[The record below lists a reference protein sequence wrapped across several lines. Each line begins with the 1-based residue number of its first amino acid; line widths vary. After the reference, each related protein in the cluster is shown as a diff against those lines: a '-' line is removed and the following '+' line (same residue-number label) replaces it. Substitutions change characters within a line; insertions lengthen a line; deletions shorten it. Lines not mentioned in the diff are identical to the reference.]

1 MGHILITGGLGFI
14 GSELAKYLF
23 KQYKLS
29 IFDKP
34 RKEMVQYFADIPLNL
49 IDRDHGIDAIYELD
63 PDIIIHMGA
72 KSSTDIS
79 DPIETYNMNTLFT
92 NKLIDYSIRKNK
104 KLIYASSAATYGDG
118 SNGFQDFDNFYKLQK
133 LKPLNLY
140 GWSKH
145 NSDLYLSSILEEQRN
160 ISNIIG
166 LKFFNVYGKN
176 EIHKNKMA
184 SVLSQKLKEINKGEE
199 VILFKHYHHNEFCE
213 AERDFIYVEDVA
225 KIILKLIQI
234 DTASTILNIGTGVKL
249 PFSNLIKIAYRS
261 KNLEPKI
268 NFIDLPKK
276 YHGKYQMRTKA
287 PIQKFKNLL
296 PEFKFTN
303 PEAAIKKML

>member
-34 RKEMVQYFADIPLNL
+34 RTEMVKYFVDIPLNL

-72 KSSTDIS
+72 KSSTDLS

-92 NKLIDYSIRKNK
+92 NKLIDYSIRNKK

-145 NSDLYLSSILEEQRN
+145 NSDLYLSNILEEQRN

-176 EIHKNKMA
+176 EIHKKKMA
-184 SVLSQKLKEINKGEE
+184 SVISQKLKEIKKNEE
-199 VILFKHYHHNEFCE
+199 VVLFKHYHHNEFCE

-234 DTASTILNIGTGVKL
+234 DTASTILNIGTGERL
-249 PFSNLIKIAYRS
+249 PFSNLIKIAYRC

-268 NFIDLPKK
+268 NFIDLPKNI
-276 YHGKYQMRTKA
+276 MVNTK
-287 PIQKFKNLL
+287 
-296 PEFKFTN
+296 
-303 PEAAIKKML
+303 